1 MKSIAFVVPWAGHL
15 PPYFQL
21 WLESCRWNSSI
32 DFLLFT
38 DDQTNYN
45 YPNNVKVHYMSF
57 EQMKELF
64 QKQYD
69 FPLSINVPYKFCDFK
84 PAYGEIF
91 SDYLKGYDYWGH
103 CDVDLIWGGIRKF
116 ITDDILM
123 KYKRIFSRGHC
134 SIYQNLPEVN
144 SLYRTLPACSL
155 SAVLLCFLYLYAYHP
170 VNPGRGLK
178 NAAKTW
184 IEEFKTS
191 LSFRKLFLLFFFTVM
206 ILFRTLLNRNMWLN
220 PLSDVMGGWWIW
232 EEVNGEQ
239 QLTTECFE
247 NLILMIPFTFLLFW
261 TFEDKIKQLSLWGII
276 WKGLKIAFIFSFT
289 IEMLQL
295 FLRLGTWQLSD
306 LFYNTMGGGI
316 GGFLYY
322 IVYRVKRNSGR

>member
-1 MKSIAFVVPWAGHL
+1 MQILQTIIA
-15 PPYFQL
+15 
-21 WLESCRWNSSI
+21 N
-32 DFLLFT
+32 
-38 DDQTNYN
+38 
-45 YPNNVKVHYMSF
+45 
-57 EQMKELF
+57 
-64 QKQYD
+64 
-69 FPLSINVPYKFCDFK
+69 
-84 PAYGEIF
+84 
-91 SDYLKGYDYWGH
+91 
-103 CDVDLIWGGIRKF
+103 
-116 ITDDILM
+116 ILVAL
-123 KYKRIFSRGHC
+123 
-134 SIYQNLPEVN
+134 YQPFW
-144 SLYRTLPACSL
+144 YAFL

-191 LSFRKLFLLFFFTVM
+191 LSFRKLFLLFFFAVM

-239 QLTTECFE
+239 QLTTECLE
-247 NLILMIPFTFLLFW
+247 NFILMLPFTFLLFW
-261 TFEDKIKQLSLWGII
+261 TFEEKIKQISLWRII

-306 LFYNTMGGGI
+306 LFYNTVGGGM

-322 IVYRVKRNSGR
+322 IVYRVKRNVRYERILRLLWKKNRNGQ